1 MDIKKAINLIKFK
14 ENCKQKDIAKA
25 LKVSENY
32 LSDVV
37 SGRSELTE
45 SFISKLELT
54 FPYISVENTEIDNS
68 ATIEKDT
75 DFNRLLSMYEEMQ
88 KKFFEQSDQI
98 IKTNER
104 LLNMLEDKGKRV
116 AFSEQIE
123 QSVLR

>member
-75 DFNRLLSMYEEMQ
+75 DFNRLLSMYEDTA
-88 KKFFEQSDQI
+88 K
-98 IKTNER
+98 
-104 LLNMLEDKGKRV
+104 
-116 AFSEQIE
+116 
-123 QSVLR
+123 